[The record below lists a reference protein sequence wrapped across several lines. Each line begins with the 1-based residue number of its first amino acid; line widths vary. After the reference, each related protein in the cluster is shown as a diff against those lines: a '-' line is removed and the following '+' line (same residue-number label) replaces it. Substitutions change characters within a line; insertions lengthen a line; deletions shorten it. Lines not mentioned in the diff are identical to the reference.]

1 MEFENTEYIEN
12 TLVYEDY
19 CRLRESVGW
28 TNFPNAEKSL
38 KNSLYT
44 IAAMQDNQI
53 VGMGRLIGDGMYYM
67 MVDIVVHPNYQKQGI
82 GNKIVSMII
91 EYVNAETPIGGRS
104 SLQLV
109 AEKGKES
116 FYEEKGFKIIP
127 HKFCGSGMRMIIRK

>member
-1 MEFENTEYIEN
+1 
-12 TLVYEDY
+12 
-19 CRLRESVGW
+19 
-28 TNFPNAEKSL
+28 
-38 KNSLYT
+38 
-44 IAAMQDNQI
+44 
-53 VGMGRLIGDGMYYM
+53 MYYM